1 MNSTSPETVHSINAS
16 MHPCN
21 TFAIDGSD
29 MNDNEE
35 DPSTMEAPEPPKQ
48 GNKRPLDGMNWET
61 IRKSLMGKDM
71 KDALKAGTELKE
83 RIEIGPSQEVSNIL
97 TTLVPTFSSVLRS
110 ITRPNPDSSSDE
122 NCLRKV
128 VLEAVS
134 RIPKDD
140 TMRPHAH
147 TVLDVCMDVLAKDYE
162 DNALLASKIIF
173 DLHKNF
179 RSMPQDQVQPYL
191 DFVHQVYRS
200 LPTSVEKNFHF
211 PSGVT
216 ATSNSLSVTET
227 SLSVQDSS
235 NSLDKDLLSILPG
248 VKIDLSQCG
257 SPSSG
262 LPSSPIPK
270 VAVKSTSSFRVLTEC
285 PLTVMLLF
293 QLYPKF
299 LKTNIPTLIQ
309 LMMEALAIRSPP
321 LQSLVKCKIETYH
334 KRLYYNRSRELVAAQ
349 VKTLSFLT
357 YLLRGFAD
365 QMKPYEDRIATNV
378 VSLMTSCP
386 RESIG
391 TRKELMVATRH
402 ILATDFRKGFFRH
415 VDSLLD
421 ERILMGSHRHSDQTV
436 IRPLGYSTLADLVL
450 HVRSMLTLKQLS
462 KVVFTFSRVLHDSSM
477 KLPVSIQLTAVRVL
491 LNVVDIIYNNKD
503 PNPQIGRDLLDR
515 ILDTLVNKLGTLK
528 DSVDS
533 VRQGA
538 VLEMRREGAQLQY
551 AVRTDSTENSSS
563 RFRDDT
569 NDGHT
574 KKEESSGNVRV
585 HDKSKVIDSDEWLV
599 EDTSSFDVI
608 RDMQSMIRSII
619 AGLKTVVWCITN
631 YRIPKDK
638 EKPPSGA
645 ADEAAEHV
653 VRMTKFERDL
663 VDKYIEF
670 AIPCIQIFTPLP
682 LIPGDAGISPTNA
695 WEQQERDVVTYF
707 ASFFAAL
714 DSFSLRRTL
723 GAKIGLLV
731 DTLVQSPNVMLFPRH
746 LLGSNPRTSLEF
758 CEILLAYLVDH
769 IELLT
774 VSIPSGLVF
783 LSPDPNVDNSE
794 VENKNIETG
803 RKLILEMEAMP
814 SAAVEAREKTASTHL
829 ELFERIIKSLA
840 AFPENERAL
849 RPYLQKIVFSALHLS
864 MEKGHGWPDNYCS
877 LLRSVF
883 RSILAGKFE
892 DSYKELLPMIPI
904 ILNGLHRIF
913 QSTDDEPL
921 QNFVVEM
928 CLTIPARLSS
938 LVPHMPL
945 LLRMIIASLN
955 ASEGDLVN
963 LGYEL
968 LYDLPTFANSSK
980 LTCALQI
987 DYAPLNF
994 GSTTSIPSFFIPFF
1008 PGKL

>member
-1 MNSTSPETVHSINAS
+1 MSN
-16 MHPCN
+16 
-21 TFAIDGSD
+21 
-29 MNDNEE
+29 NE
-35 DPSTMEAPEPPKQ
+35 DIRTMEVPAAPGQ
-48 GNKRPLDGMNWET
+48 GKKRPLDGMDWET
-61 IRKSLMGKDM
+61 THERLIGKDM

-83 RIEIGPSQEVSNIL
+83 LIEIGPSKDVSSML
-97 TTLVPTFSSVLRS
+97 TTLLPAISSVLS
-110 ITRPNPDSSSDE
+110 STTRPNPESLSDE
-122 NCLRKV
+122 NCLRRV
-128 VLEAVS
+128 VLEVVS
-134 RIPKDD
+134 RLPMDNIL
-140 TMRPHAH
+140 RPHSS
-147 TVLDVCMDVLAKDYE
+147 TLLEVCMDVLAKDYE

-191 DFVHQVYRS
+191 DFVQRVYRA

-211 PSGVT
+211 PS
-216 ATSNSLSVTET
+216 SVAAASIAPLATET
-227 SLSVQDSS
+227 PFSVQDSS
-235 NSLDKDLLSILPG
+235 NSPEKDLLSILPG
-248 VKIDLSQCG
+248 DKTDLSQSG

-262 LPSSPIPK
+262 IPSTPTSK
-270 VAVKSTSSFRVLTEC
+270 VAVKSISSFRVLTEC

-299 LKTNIPTLIQ
+299 LKTNIPTLIH

-321 LQSLVKCKIETYH
+321 LQSLVKGKIETYH

-421 ERILMGSHRHSDQTV
+421 ERILMGSHRHSDQTI

-462 KVVFTFSRVLHDSSM
+462 RVVYMFSRVLHDSSM
-477 KLPVSIQLTAVRVL
+477 KLPVSIQLTAVRL
-491 LNVVDIIYNNKD
+491 LLSVVDIIFNNKD

-515 ILDTLVNKLGTLK
+515 ILDTLVNKLGILK

-538 VLEMRREGAQLQY
+538 VLEFRRSSVESQNVGSTDCADSANSFGDDQDNKHVKNDETESDNMRLFDQ
-551 AVRTDSTENSSS
+551 
-563 RFRDDT
+563 
-569 NDGHT
+569 
-574 KKEESSGNVRV
+574 
-585 HDKSKVIDSDEWLV
+585 SKIIDADEWMV
-599 EDTSSFDVI
+599 EATSSFDKI
-608 RDMQSMIRSII
+608 RDMQSTIRSII

-631 YRIPKDK
+631 YRIPKEK
-638 EKPPSGA
+638 EQVGPGTSDDP
-645 ADEAAEHV
+645 AEHL

-663 VDKYIEF
+663 VKKYIEF
-670 AIPCIQIFTPLP
+670 AIQCIQIYTALP
-682 LIPGDAGISPTNA
+682 FALGEAGISFLNTCQ
-695 WEQQERDVVTYF
+695 QQERDVVTYF
-707 ASFFAAL
+707 ASFFAVL

-731 DTLVQSPNVMLFPRH
+731 DKIVQSPNVMLFPRH
-746 LLGSNPRTSLEF
+746 LLGSNPGTSLEF

-769 IELLT
+769 MDLLA
-774 VSIPSGLVF
+774 VPIPSDLVF
-783 LSPDPNVDNSE
+783 LSADPDVQNSE
-794 VENKNIETG
+794 VANTNTEMG
-803 RKLILEMEAMP
+803 QKLIVEMEDMT
-814 SAAVEAREKTASTHL
+814 SADLKTREKTSSTYL
-829 ELFERIIKSLA
+829 ELFERIFKSLA

-849 RPYLQKIVFSALHLS
+849 RPYLQKIVFSALRLS
-864 MEKGHGWPDNYCS
+864 MEKGHGWPDSYCS

-883 RSILAGKFE
+883 RSISAGKFE

-913 QSTDDEPL
+913 QSTEDEPL
-921 QNFVVEM
+921 RNFVVEM

-938 LVPHMPL
+938 LLPHMPL
-945 LLRMIIASLN
+945 LLQMIIASLN

-963 LGYEL
+963 LG
-968 LYDLPTFANSSK
+968 
-980 LTCALQI
+980 
-987 DYAPLNF
+987 
-994 GSTTSIPSFFIPFF
+994 
-1008 PGKL
+1008 

>member
-1 MNSTSPETVHSINAS
+1 
-16 MHPCN
+16 MHPQS
-21 TFAIDGSD
+21 ILVRD
-29 MNDNEE
+29 MTDEE
-35 DPSTMEAPEPPKQ
+35 ETRTMEALETPKQ
-48 GNKRPLDGMNWET
+48 GTKRPLDGMNWET
-61 IRKSLMGKDM
+61 IRKSLIGKDM

-83 RIEIGPSQEVSNIL
+83 RIEIGPSREVSSIL
-97 TTLVPTFSSVLRS
+97 TTLVPTFSSVLSS
-110 ITRPNPDSSSDE
+110 ITRPNPESSSDE

-134 RIPKDD
+134 RMPKDD

-147 TVLDVCMDVLAKDYE
+147 TLLDVCMDVLAKDYE

-191 DFVHQVYRS
+191 DFVQQVYRS

-211 PSGVT
+211 PSGVA
-216 ATSNSLSVTET
+216 ATGSTLSVTDT
-227 SLSVQDSS
+227 PLSAQDSS
-235 NSLDKDLLSILPG
+235 STLDKDFLSILPG
-248 VKIDLSQCG
+248 DKNDLSPYSG
-257 SPSSG
+257 PSSG
-262 LPSSPIPK
+262 LPSSPTPK

-321 LQSLVKCKIETYH
+321 LQSLVKSKIETYH

-421 ERILMGSHRHSDQTV
+421 ERILMGSHRHSDQTI

-462 KVVFTFSRVLHDSSM
+462 KVVCMFSRVLHDSSM
-477 KLPVSIQLTAVRVL
+477 KLPVSIQLTAVRLL

-503 PNPQIGRDLLDR
+503 ANPQVGRDLLDR
-515 ILDTLVNKLGTLK
+515 ILDALVNKLGTLK

-538 VLEMRREGAQLQY
+538 VRELRREGAQLQH
-551 AVRTDSTENSSS
+551 AASTDSTETKTK
-563 RFRDDT
+563 FGDD
-569 NDGHT
+569 NDVGHV
-574 KKEESSGNVRV
+574 KKEDSLGNVRV
-585 HDKSKVIDSDEWLV
+585 LDKSNIIDADEWLV
-599 EDTSSFDVI
+599 EDTSSFDTI
-608 RDMQSMIRSII
+608 RDKQSMIRSII
-619 AGLKTVVWCITN
+619 AGLKTVIWCITN

-638 EKPPSGA
+638 EKPTPGA

-653 VRMTKFERDL
+653 VRLSKFERDL

-682 LIPGDAGISPTNA
+682 LIPDDAGSLPNNA

-707 ASFFAAL
+707 ASFFAVL

-723 GAKIGLLV
+723 GAKIDLLV
-731 DTLVQSPNVMLFPRH
+731 DTLVQSPNAMLFPRH
-746 LLGSNPRTSLEF
+746 LLGSNPKTSLEF

-769 IELLT
+769 IDLLS

-783 LSPDPNVDNSE
+783 LPSDPDVDNSE
-794 VENKNIETG
+794 VENNNTETG
-803 RKLILEMEAMP
+803 RKLLLEMEVMSSLAI
-814 SAAVEAREKTASTHL
+814 ETREKTASILL

-840 AFPENERAL
+840 AFPENEHAL
-849 RPYLQKIVFSALHLS
+849 RPYLQKIVVSALHLS
-864 MEKGHGWPDNYCS
+864 MEKGDGWPDNYCS

-883 RSILAGKFE
+883 RSISAGKFE
-892 DSYKELLPMIPI
+892 ESFKELLPMIPI

-913 QSTDDEPL
+913 QSTVDEPL

-938 LVPHMPL
+938 LLPHMPL

-968 LYDLPTFANSSK
+968 QYDLPTFVNSSK
-980 LTCALQI
+980 LTCARQI
-987 DYAPLNF
+987 DCAPLNS
-994 GSTTSIPSFFIPFF
+994 GSTTLIPNFCIPFF